1 MKRKK
6 PTRNGTSDEGRL
18 EGPSK
23 EQGNSIHMR
32 RVCLACLVIL
42 LIGAVSG
49 MAQKKKK
56 SGEQT
61 RSVSGVVTN
70 QDDVAV
76 NGAVV
81 QIKNTKNLQIRSF
94 ITQKDGT
101 YYFHGLNTDT
111 DYELKAD
118 YSGASSATR
127 TLSSFDT
134 RMDATMNL
142 KLNPK
147 K

>member
-1 MKRKK
+1 
-6 PTRNGTSDEGRL
+6 
-18 EGPSK
+18 
-23 EQGNSIHMR
+23 
-32 RVCLACLVIL
+32 LACLVIL
-42 LIGAVSG
+42 LIGAFSG

-56 SGEQT
+56 GEEQT
-61 RSVSGVVTN
+61 RSVSGVVTT

-101 YYFHGLNTDT
+101 YYFHGLSTDT

-134 RMDATMNL
+134 RTDATMNL